1 MNILEKLK
9 ELVNVIESEP
19 SEGETKT
26 PEEAEEA
33 VEEEVLS
40 ESPPQ
45 ESEEEELKEEPTLPD
60 YLECEEA
67 ESLVVYEKL
76 SQIQNKKTA
85 MGDLVVEYESKKSK
99 ILSSI
104 VETRKELLA
113 MIESLRLEH
122 GLPREGFQVKLP
134 SNPREKVTFSKKE

>member
-19 SEGETKT
+19 SKEE
-26 PEEAEEA
+26 PEILEKEA
-33 VEEEVLS
+33 EEEVLS
-40 ESPPQ
+40 ESPP
-45 ESEEEELKEEPTLPD
+45 SPGEEEFEDEPSLPD

-67 ESLVVYEKL
+67 ESLAVYEKL
-76 SQIQNKKTA
+76 SQIQIKKTA
-85 MGDLVVEYESKKSK
+85 MGDLVVEYEGKKSK